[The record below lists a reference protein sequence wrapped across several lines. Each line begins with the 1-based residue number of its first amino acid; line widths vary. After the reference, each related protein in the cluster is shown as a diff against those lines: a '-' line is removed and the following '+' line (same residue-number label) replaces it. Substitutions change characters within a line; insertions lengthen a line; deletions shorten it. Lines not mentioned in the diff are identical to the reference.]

1 MRERFFG
8 TDGLRGR
15 ANTFPMTAEVA
26 LRLGLAAGQY
36 FRNGGARHRVVIG
49 KDTRLSGY
57 IFEYALSSGFCAS
70 GMDVFLVGPM
80 PTPAISFLTRSMRA
94 DVGVVISASHNPHMD
109 NGIKFFDRHG
119 FKLPD
124 QAENEIAA
132 LVQDASR
139 QWDYPEPEKVGR
151 AFKIQDSPGRYN
163 VYLKNTIPAEMK
175 LDGLK
180 IVIDCAHGA
189 AYRVAPLVF
198 EELGAKVIKVG
209 NDPDGLN
216 INQGC
221 GSLYPE
227 VAADMVRQT
236 GADIGIAL
244 DGDADRLIVVD
255 ERGVILDGDQIMAL
269 CAQDLMQRG
278 VLTGN
283 TLVAT
288 VMSNMALEVFMRER
302 GGRLL
307 RTPVGDRYVVEAMR
321 REGAVLGG
329 EQSGHMIFLNYA
341 TTGDGTLAALQII
354 RIMLETGK
362 PLSELSG
369 LLRPFP
375 QKLINVPV
383 KRKPPFAEVGAITR
397 ALREAETALG
407 DSGRVLL
414 RYSGTEPLA
423 RVMVESRDQDEV
435 ERQAGILA
443 GVVRQQ
449 LAEGQAEA

>member
-1 MRERFFG
+1 
-8 TDGLRGR
+8 
-15 ANTFPMTAEVA
+15 
-26 LRLGLAAGQY
+26 
-36 FRNGGARHRVVIG
+36 
-49 KDTRLSGY
+49 
-57 IFEYALSSGFCAS
+57 
-70 GMDVFLVGPM
+70 
-80 PTPAISFLTRSMRA
+80 
-94 DVGVVISASHNPHMD
+94 
-109 NGIKFFDRHG
+109 
-119 FKLPD
+119 
-124 QAENEIAA
+124 
-132 LVQDASR
+132 
-139 QWDYPEPEKVGR
+139 
-151 AFKIQDSPGRYN
+151 
-163 VYLKNTIPAEMK
+163 
-175 LDGLK
+175 
-180 IVIDCAHGA
+180 
-189 AYRVAPLVF
+189 
-198 EELGAKVIKVG
+198 
-209 NDPDGLN
+209 
-216 INQGC
+216 
-221 GSLYPE
+221 
-227 VAADMVRQT
+227 
-236 GADIGIAL
+236 
-244 DGDADRLIVVD
+244 
-255 ERGVILDGDQIMAL
+255 
-269 CAQDLMQRG
+269 MQRG